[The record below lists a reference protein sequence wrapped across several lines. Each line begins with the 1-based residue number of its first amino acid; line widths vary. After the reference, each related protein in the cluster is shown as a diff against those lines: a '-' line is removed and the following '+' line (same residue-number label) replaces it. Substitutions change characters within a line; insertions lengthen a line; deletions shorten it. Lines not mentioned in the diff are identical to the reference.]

1 MYIVIYTYIYIY
13 IYDMCIVLYIYI
25 YFLCGGAGDLLN
37 TQLAEVATRVF
48 FATSVYFASAFW
60 ATPVGTSFRYGALR
74 LDGTRNESSE
84 LSHFEVAR

>member
-1 MYIVIYTYIYIY
+1 MYIVLFYF
-13 IYDMCIVLYIYI
+13 
-25 YFLCGGAGDLLN
+25 FLCGGAGDLLN

>member
-1 MYIVIYTYIYIY
+1 
-13 IYDMCIVLYIYI
+13 MCIVLYIYI
-25 YFLCGGAGDLLN
+25 FLCGGAGHLLN

>member
-1 MYIVIYTYIYIY
+1 MICVLYYIYIY
-13 IYDMCIVLYIYI
+13 I
-25 YFLCGGAGDLLN
+25 LCGGAGDLLN

>member
-1 MYIVIYTYIYIY
+1 MYIVIYTYIY
-13 IYDMCIVLYIYI
+13 IYDMCIVLYIF
-25 YFLCGGAGDLLN
+25 FLCGGAGDLLN